1 MEDEMAQ
8 KLYDFEFSP
17 WAVSILRKRTILTK
31 ANFVHAVP
39 LDYGIEEYGV
49 RFEKRF
55 QKERRENPLL
65 EQTAP
70 EAWISAVLS
79 EEVRAIRCNVE
90 ISDSILD
97 RAIQKYLRHR
107 CPPVEDEQPE
117 GERLITTIE
126 PFQSAIESLLRDLFN
141 RQKSLFGILGLR
153 QSEGSIRR
161 IITAAPKSK
170 RDKIFSQGI
179 NEKWPNRRLAQA
191 LDDAGI
197 KPASDRWNSYQ
208 EMYHQ
213 NPEQFRVLKSQT
225 KRKYLVPPLD
235 TLRPNR

>member
-1 MEDEMAQ
+1 MGK
-8 KLYDFEFSP
+8 KLNDAEFSP
-17 WAVSILRKRTILTK
+17 GMLAKLRKIAILEK
-31 ANFVHAVP
+31 ANVGHAAP
-39 LDYGIEEYGV
+39 LDYRISTRPEEL
-49 RFEKRF
+49 ENQF
-55 QKERRENPLL
+55 QKERRENALL

-70 EAWISAVLS
+70 EAWIAAVLVD
-79 EEVRAIRCNVE
+79 EIREIRSNVE
-90 ISDSILD
+90 LSDSILSG
-97 RAIQKYLRHR
+97 AIQRYLRHR

-197 KPASDRWNSYQ
+197 KPANDRWNSYR